1 MRAARNSIVAR
12 SAGGISSKTDRYFQ
26 PLLVANAEMLL
37 LVDDQQAEVPEL
49 DRFAEQRMGA
59 DHNVDT
65 ACSTIVTSEFDGGFR
80 RALGVR
86 HQNNVAATRRDL
98 LHVGNGLRANACA
111 ARFAPRSIRRHAGPG
126 TIIRRRAASRMVR
139 PMPPYVGSWR
149 KRLRITSDE
158 SGIARSRTR
167 RPERRAVSAQRC
179 PMNLYAPPH
188 ICRDRFRRS
197 AGRFCGRRQVA
208 WDGSHPDYRSR
219 SAEIDIVVVIQPAW
233 SKTDRGDGQ

>member
-26 PLLVANAEMLL
+26 GPMPVRQDLLRDRYAGTLGLARSFAGEPPRAWCGLCHPMS
-37 LVDDQQAEVPEL
+37 EV
-49 DRFAEQRMGA
+49 GA
-59 DHNVDT
+59 S
-65 ACSTIVTSEFDGGFR
+65 ACKSP
-80 RALGVR
+80 
-86 HQNNVAATRRDL
+86 ATRAEL
-98 LHVGNGLRANACA
+98 PA
-111 ARFAPRSIRRHAGPG
+111 
-126 TIIRRRAASRMVR
+126 T
-139 PMPPYVGSWR
+139 
-149 KRLRITSDE
+149 
-158 SGIARSRTR
+158 RTR